1 MGKEV
6 VTNLGRIYLSED
18 VIATMAGVACTEC
31 YGIVGM
37 ASSRLLQDG
46 LADLL
51 GRESLSKGVQVLLEG
66 DSVEILLYIVVGYG
80 TKISEIAKNVSDKV
94 RYVVE
99 TQTGLNVRAVHIRV
113 QGVKLTAR

>member
-6 VTNLGRIYLSED
+6 ITNLGRIYLSED

-31 YGIVGM
+31 PGIVGM
-37 ASSRLLQDG
+37 ASSRLQDG

-66 DSVEILLYIVVGYG
+66 DSCEILLYIVVGYG
-80 TKISEIAKNVSDKV
+80 TRISEIAKNVSDKV

-99 TQTGLNVRAVHIRV
+99 TQTGLTVRAVHIRV

>member
-6 VTNLGRIYLSED
+6 ITSLGRLYVSED

-37 ASSRLLQDG
+37 ASSRLQDG

-66 DSVEILLYIVVGYG
+66 DSCEILLYIVVGYG